1 MNCEIFKSLMNFTI
15 NKSKQFLQKNI
26 EMKVTLIL
34 FVLTMSISGL
44 FAQESVQKTVQDS
57 IVFEKLI
64 HDYGTIKKG
73 SNGNTE
79 FKFTN
84 KGEKPLVLSNVR
96 SSCGC
101 TVPSWPKEPIEPGK
115 TGVIKV
121 RYNTAGVGPFNK
133 TITVSSNAVNSRV
146 VLRIKGKVTQ

>member
-1 MNCEIFKSLMNFTI
+1 
-15 NKSKQFLQKNI
+15 
-26 EMKVTLIL
+26 MKATLIL
-34 FVLTMSISGL
+34 FFFTMSISGL
-44 FAQESVQKTVQDS
+44 FAQEPVQTAVQDS
-57 IVFEKLI
+57 IVFEKLV

-73 SNGNTE
+73 GDGNTE

-121 RYNTAGVGPFNK
+121 KYNTAGLGAFNK
-133 TITVSSNAVNSRV
+133 SITVTSNAVNSRV
-146 VLRIKGKVTQ
+146 VLRIKGKVIQ